1 MSISGVRKSR
11 AAGHR
16 PAAAIYAADEDKVDY
31 PAVKGL
37 SSKSSRHG
45 RYAPPGAQAQTGSR
59 ALEQHL
65 AAKAD
70 EARRPAAGR
79 RADLPGFLDEA
90 LLLDEAAEI
99 LLVQPDTGERL
110 DGALQLQQR
119 EGRRHQLEHDRPVF
133 DLAAQAAERGRQDPA
148 MIERHRD
155 AGAQA
160 IAGERRP
167 PEVAGRLGDEPRL
180 VQELVAFEDQL
191 LVPRTCRHPEG
202 QPEPFLAQP
211 PLGFGRGLGRPTRQ
225 PLLDP
230 DERVGLAVAPILPR

>member
-16 PAAAIYAADEDKVDY
+16 PAAAIMLRMRIRSII
-31 PAVKGL
+31 PPSRGCHP
-37 SSKSSRHG
+37 KSSRHG

-119 EGRRHQLEHDRPVF
+119 DGQRHKLAHDRTVFTLATQAADRRHH
-133 DLAAQAAERGRQDPA
+133 
-148 MIERHRD
+148 
-155 AGAQA
+155 
-160 IAGERRP
+160 
-167 PEVAGRLGDEPRL
+167 
-180 VQELVAFEDQL
+180 
-191 LVPRTCRHPEG
+191 
-202 QPEPFLAQP
+202 
-211 PLGFGRGLGRPTRQ
+211 
-225 PLLDP
+225 
-230 DERVGLAVAPILPR
+230 